1 MGHEDFSSA
10 EALVARAVDGDQDA
24 VRRLW
29 ARHRRWVAAILL
41 AHMPREAELD
51 DLLQDVATLVV
62 SKINGLRGGEAAL
75 RPWLRAIALSVA
87 KTRGRR
93 TKVRKAGWLRL
104 VGWAGQWAGDG
115 EQQRDDAATTPLVE
129 EGRRLMDLARELP
142 DGYREPLLLKC
153 VQGMSYKEIG
163 EAMGLPDTTIETR
176 IARARR
182 MLRERAEAA
191 GVGMT
196 AAAEA

>member
-1 MGHEDFSSA
+1 MQ
-10 EALVARAVDGDQDA
+10 RAVEGDQEA
-24 VRRLW
+24 MRALW
-29 ARHRRWVAAILL
+29 SRHRRWVAAIVL

-62 SKINGLRGGEAAL
+62 SKIHGLRGGEDAL

-87 KTRGRR
+87 RTRGRR
-93 TKVRKAGWLRL
+93 TQVRKAGWLRL
-104 VGWAGQWAGDG
+104 VNWAAGSGAD
-115 EQQRDDAATTPLVE
+115 EDRHLPPTPSPLVE
-129 EGRRLMDLARELP
+129 EGRRLMELAAELP

-163 EAMGLPDTTIETR
+163 AVMGLPDTTIETR
-176 IARARR
+176 VARGRR

-191 GVGMT
+191 GIG
-196 AAAEA
+196 AAAALAT

>member
-1 MGHEDFSSA
+1 LGYHDDSNTA
-10 EALVARAVDGDQDA
+10 DLVAQAVDGDQDA
-24 VRRLW
+24 VRRIW
-29 ARHRRWVAAILL
+29 ARHRRWVAAILI
-41 AHMPREAELD
+41 AHMPREAEVD

-62 SKINGLRGGEAAL
+62 SKIHGLRGGEAAL
-75 RPWLRAIALSVA
+75 RPWLRAIAISVA

-93 TKVRKAGWLRL
+93 TQVRKAGWLKL
-104 VGWAGQWAGDG
+104 VNWAGGWSVDG
-115 EQQRDDAATTPLVE
+115 EQQRDDAATTPLIE
-129 EGRRLMDLARELP
+129 EGRRLMNLAKDLP

-182 MLRERAEAA
+182 MLRERAESA
-191 GVGMT
+191 GIGLT

>member
-1 MGHEDFSSA
+1 MGQHDFSSE
-10 EALVARAVDGDQDA
+10 EALVGRAVEGDHEA
-24 VRRLW
+24 LRVLW
-29 ARHRRWVAAILL
+29 SRHRRWVAAILL

-62 SKINGLRGGEAAL
+62 SKIGGLRGGESSL

-87 KTRGRR
+87 RTRGRR
-93 TKVRKAGWLRL
+93 TQVRKAGWLRL
-104 VGWAGQWAGDG
+104 VNWASGWGGGEERSDDG
-115 EQQRDDAATTPLVE
+115 HERSPLIE
-129 EGRRLMDLARELP
+129 EGRRLMDLAGELP

-153 VQGMSYKEIG
+153 VQGLSYKEIG
-163 EAMGLPDTTIETR
+163 EVMGLPDTTIETR

-191 GVGMT
+191 GIG
-196 AAAEA
+196 AAEAAGA

>member
-1 MGHEDFSSA
+1 MGYDDFSSA
-10 EALVARAVDGDQDA
+10 EDLVAQAVHGDQDA
-24 VRRLW
+24 MRRLW

-41 AHMPREAELD
+41 AHMPREAEVD
-51 DLLQDVATLVV
+51 DLLQDVAALLV
-62 SKINGLRGGEAAL
+62 SKIHSLRGGEAAL
-75 RPWLRAIALSVA
+75 RPWLRAIAISVA

-93 TKVRKAGWLRL
+93 TKVRKAGWLKL
-104 VGWAGQWAGDG
+104 VGWAGSWAGDG
-115 EQQRDDAATTPLVE
+115 EAQRDTAAATPLIE
-129 EGRRLMDLARELP
+129 EGRRLMDLAKSLP

-182 MLRERAEAA
+182 MLREKAESA
-191 GVGMT
+191 GIGMT

>member
-1 MGHEDFSSA
+1 MGHDDFSSA
-10 EALVARAVDGDQDA
+10 EALVARAVDGDQEA
-24 VRRLW
+24 LRILW
-29 ARHRRWVAAILL
+29 SRHRRWVAAILL
-41 AHMPREAELD
+41 AHMPREAEVD
-51 DLLQDVATLVV
+51 DLLQDVATLFV
-62 SKINGLRGGEAAL
+62 SKVHSLRGGEQAL
-75 RPWLRAIALSVA
+75 KPWLRAIALSVA

-93 TKVRKAGWLRL
+93 TRVRKAGWVRL
-104 VGWAGQWAGDG
+104 VGWAGSWAGDG
-115 EQQRDDAATTPLVE
+115 EQQRDDAAATPLIE
-129 EGRRLMDLARELP
+129 EGRRLMELARELP

-191 GVGMT
+191 GVGMASLT
-196 AAAEA
+196 GA

>member
-1 MGHEDFSSA
+1 
-10 EALVARAVDGDQDA
+10 
-24 VRRLW
+24 
-29 ARHRRWVAAILL
+29 
-41 AHMPREAELD
+41 MPREAEVD
-51 DLLQDVATLVV
+51 DLLQDVAALLV
-62 SKINGLRGGEAAL
+62 SKIHSLRGGEAAL
-75 RPWLRAIALSVA
+75 RPWLRAIAISVA

-93 TKVRKAGWLRL
+93 TKVRKAGWLKL
-104 VGWAGQWAGDG
+104 VGWSGSWAGDG
-115 EQQRDDAATTPLVE
+115 EAQRDTAAATPLIE
-129 EGRRLMDLARELP
+129 EGRRLMDLAKSLP

-182 MLRERAEAA
+182 MLREKAESA
-191 GVGMT
+191 GIGMT

>member
-1 MGHEDFSSA
+1 MQ
-10 EALVARAVDGDQDA
+10 RAVEGDQDA
-24 VRRLW
+24 MRALW
-29 ARHRRWVAAILL
+29 SRHRRWVAAILL

-62 SKINGLRGGEAAL
+62 SKIGGLRGGESSL

-87 KTRGRR
+87 RTRGRR
-93 TKVRKAGWLRL
+93 TQVRKAGWLRL
-104 VGWAGQWAGDG
+104 VHWAARSGGERADHDG
-115 EQQRDDAATTPLVE
+115 AAPSPLIE
-129 EGRRLMDLARELP
+129 EGRRLMELAAELP

-163 EAMGLPDTTIETR
+163 EVMGLPDTTIETR

-191 GVGMT
+191 GIG
-196 AAAEA
+196 AAETAGA

>member
-1 MGHEDFSSA
+1 MRRAVEGDR
-10 EALVARAVDGDQDA
+10 EALRAV
-24 VRRLW
+24 W
-29 ARHRRWVAAILL
+29 SRHRRWVAAILL

-62 SKINGLRGGEAAL
+62 SKIHGLRGGEGAL

-87 KTRGRR
+87 RTRGRR
-93 TKVRKAGWLRL
+93 TQVRKAGWLRL
-104 VGWAGQWAGDG
+104 VQWAAGPGVEEDRRG
-115 EQQRDDAATTPLVE
+115 ASAESPLVE
-129 EGRRLMDLARELP
+129 EGRRLMELAAELP

-163 EAMGLPDTTIETR
+163 EVMGLPDTTIETR

-182 MLRERAEAA
+182 MLREKAEGAGLGAAVAA
-191 GVGMT
+191 G
-196 AAAEA
+196 A

>member
-1 MGHEDFSSA
+1 MGHDDFSSP
-10 EALVARAVDGDQDA
+10 EALVSRAVDGDQDA

-62 SKINGLRGGEAAL
+62 SKINSLRGGEPAL

-87 KTRGRR
+87 KTKGRR
-93 TKVRKAGWLRL
+93 TKVRRAGWLKL
-104 VGWAGQWAGDG
+104 VGWAGHWAGDG

-129 EGRRLMDLARELP
+129 EGRRLMNLARDLP

-182 MLRERAEAA
+182 MLRERAESA
-191 GVGMT
+191 GIGMV
-196 AAAEA
+196 AAAKA

>member
-1 MGHEDFSSA
+1 MGQHDPSSG
-10 EALVARAVDGDQDA
+10 EALVQRAVEGDQEA
-24 VRRLW
+24 MRALW
-29 ARHRRWVAAILL
+29 SRHRRWVAAIVL

-62 SKINGLRGGEAAL
+62 SKIGGLRGGEASL

-87 KTRGRR
+87 RTRGRR
-93 TKVRKAGWLRL
+93 TQVRKAGWLRL
-104 VGWAGQWAGDG
+104 VHWAAGAGAD
-115 EQQRDDAATTPLVE
+115 EDRHSARSHSPLIE
-129 EGRRLMDLARELP
+129 EGRRLMDLAAELP

-191 GVGMT
+191 GIG
-196 AAAEA
+196 AAETAGA

>member
-1 MGHEDFSSA
+1 MGHDEFA
-10 EALVARAVDGDQDA
+10 NPEALVARAVEGDQDA
-24 VRRLW
+24 LRHLW

-41 AHMPREAELD
+41 AHMPREAEVD

-62 SKINGLRGGEAAL
+62 SKIHSLRGGEQAL

-93 TKVRKAGWLRL
+93 TKVRKAGWVKL
-104 VGWAGQWAGDG
+104 VGWAGTWAGDG
-115 EQQRDDAATTPLVE
+115 EQQRDDAAATPLVE
-129 EGRRLMDLARELP
+129 EGRRLMELAKELP

-182 MLRERAEAA
+182 MLREKAESA
-191 GVGMT
+191 GIGMV
-196 AAAEA
+196 AAEA